1 MPNHITNLLEFNCSE
16 DRFRD
21 IAEYLRG
28 DNNKDEPLGHVDFNV
43 LIPMPEELMIE
54 SSSVGERGYEAY
66 SAFILDSV
74 GLPPEAASALEEQ
87 HKAKLDDPE
96 VWDLGKKYYDNLRKY
111 GAKTWYQWSYKNW
124 GTKWNAYD
132 CEPANVEDRS
142 LCFHTAW
149 DGVPKIITKIA
160 EQFPD
165 VDIVYSWA
173 DEDIGRNVGILV
185 FEAGKETG
193 SVLPENGSKQAFE
206 MAAEIMGL
214 SLKEMASCLP
224 RTGPHMNTIWSL
236 PNTPLKNI
244 PFRQGKNANRIT
256 TIKATGPY
264 YIKTNPKGKRI

>member
-21 IAEYLRG
+21 ITEYLRG

-43 LIPMPEELMIE
+43 LIPMPESLMIE

-66 SAFILDSV
+66 SAFVTDSYNYPAQA
-74 GLPPEAASALEEQ
+74 LKELEAK

-96 VWDLGKKYYDNLRKY
+96 VWDLGEKYYENLRDY
-111 GAKTWYQWSYKNW
+111 GAKTWYQWSYRNW

-149 DGVPKIITKIA
+149 DGVPKIIAKIA

-173 DEDIGRNVGILV
+173 DEDIGHNVGILV
-185 FEAGKETG
+185 FEDGKETG

-214 SLKEMASCLP
+214 SLKEMGFVPSKDGTTYEYDMEASEYP
-224 RTGPHMNTIWSL
+224 VEEHP
-236 PNTPLKNI
+236 I
-244 PFRQGKNANRIT
+244 PSGEER
-256 TIKATGPY
+256 
-264 YIKTNPKGKRI
+264 